1 MFLIRYF
8 MRRWGLSSD
17 LRQIQCA
24 SHDARFDIKTG
35 RCLAGPCFGKSLQ
48 SLELSIRNRRLNI
61 VLN

>member
-1 MFLIRYF
+1 